1 MSFSE
6 SKWVW
11 KNGEFVRWED
21 ATTHVSIHA
30 LHYGS
35 GVFEGIRCY
44 ETPDGPAVFRLDA
57 HLDRFF
63 TSADFNGLQILYT
76 RDEVTDAICELIQLN
91 EFRSCYVR
99 PLCYFGSGSLS
110 LHPAKC
116 PTELVIMTWPWAPY
130 LGAEGL
136 EHGIRATISPWVK
149 FHSQMMPTTVK
160 ACGQY
165 INSILAVR
173 DAVSRGFDEAILRN
187 ADGSL
192 AEGSGENLFLVK
204 NGVVYTNDESNSIL
218 LGITREAVIQIAR
231 DLGYPVCIQSLSLE
245 DLLDCDEAFFTGT
258 AAEVTPIREVDS
270 TLICEGRR
278 GPVTTDI
285 QAAFFAAVSGRDE
298 KYSHWLHAVERETV
312 KI

>member
-1 MSFSE
+1 
-6 SKWVW
+6 
-11 KNGEFVRWED
+11 
-21 ATTHVSIHA
+21 
-30 LHYGS
+30 
-35 GVFEGIRCY
+35 
-44 ETPDGPAVFRLDA
+44 
-57 HLDRFF
+57 
-63 TSADFNGLQILYT
+63 
-76 RDEVTDAICELIQLN
+76 
-91 EFRSCYVR
+91 
-99 PLCYFGSGSLS
+99 
-110 LHPAKC
+110 
-116 PTELVIMTWPWAPY
+116 
-130 LGAEGL
+130 
-136 EHGIRATISPWVK
+136 
-149 FHSQMMPTTVK
+149 
-160 ACGQY
+160 
-165 INSILAVR
+165 
-173 DAVSRGFDEAILRN
+173 VSRGFDEAILRN